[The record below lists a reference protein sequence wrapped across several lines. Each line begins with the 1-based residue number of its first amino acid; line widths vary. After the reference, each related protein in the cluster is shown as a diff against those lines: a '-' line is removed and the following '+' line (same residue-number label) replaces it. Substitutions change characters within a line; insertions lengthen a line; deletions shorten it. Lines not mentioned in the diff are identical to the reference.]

1 MEHESWSAWGI
12 KSELRGRA
20 YTVTE
25 QDPVGLLA
33 QRLSVP
39 ADSLMTGNELH
50 SVSVTFP

>member
-25 QDPVGLLA
+25 QDPVGLLG
-33 QRLSVP
+33 
-39 ADSLMTGNELH
+39 TK
-50 SVSVTFP
+50 TFCARRFFDDRK